1 MASPTW
7 PATLANRDQPLTPS
21 VESLSDHRRAFHE
34 ANGSGL
40 PERIDAAHGLMA
52 PTEFPVLE
60 EFILAVSSPFGTSRA
75 ARVGSS
81 PAIAA
86 RVSMSIEASSSA

>member
-1 MASPTW
+1 MDDAVPDH
-7 PATLANRDQPLTPS
+7 LG
-21 VESLSDHRRAFHE
+21 VSDHRRAFHE

-60 EFILAVSSPFGTSRA
+60 KLILAVSSPFGTSRA

-81 PAIAA
+81 RAIAA